1 MMNRRGFTCASVA
14 VFVMGAGNLLAHE
27 PAAGGCG
34 VFSRDVTH
42 ELAVMRSAA
51 IPVTAESGTGAQP
64 RLALDKH
71 YALSLLAQKQL
82 RLPFKPG
89 REARTESPRGG
100 AFQFTVPASGRY
112 RISITS
118 RHWIDVLDGESVV
131 ESADHFG
138 PACNV
143 LHKIVEFDLSPGRKF
158 TLQVSGQDDAIIGL
172 AITAAPYAQK
182 QSGT

>member
-1 MMNRRGFTCASVA
+1 MNNRSFTCAGVA
-14 VFVMGAGNLLAHE
+14 LFVLVAGRLPAHE
-27 PAAGGCG
+27 PASGGCG
-34 VFSRDVTH
+34 AFSRDVTH
-42 ELAVMRSAA
+42 EIAVMRSAA
-51 IPVTAESGTGAQP
+51 IPVTAESGVEARPSLG
-64 RLALDKH
+64 LDKH
-71 YALSLLAQKQL
+71 YALSLLAQKHL
-82 RLPFKPG
+82 RLAIKPG
-89 REARTESPRGG
+89 RAARTGSPRGG
-100 AFQFTVPASGRY
+100 AFQFEVPVSGRY

-118 RHWIDVLDGESVV
+118 RHWIDVVDGETVI

-143 LHKIVEFDLSPGRKF
+143 LHKIVEFDLSPGRKL